1 MGRVFL
7 VRHAQASFLE
17 LDYDKLSATGEAQA
31 RVLGEYWARHRVA
44 FDRICSGPRVRHRD
58 TEKGVRET
66 YAKYGMPFPESVVL
80 DEFDEFQGDVVLEK
94 SLVHLVETNSQIRDL
109 DAAVKSANSPPQRRR
124 NFQKL
129 FDTVVTMWVN
139 GELVVDGVE
148 SWDAFIARVNR
159 GLSQFLSTASKSETC
174 AIFTSGGPV
183 AVSVQRALRLSPQ
196 DTLASCLDA
205 AQLFVQR
212 IFIFC
217 GSLHAQHFQLVS
229 AFGRSCVADLQ
240 VERRAI
246 QIWPA

>member
-17 LDYDKLSATGEAQA
+17 PEYDKLSATGETQA
-31 RVLGEYWARHRVA
+31 RVLGEYWARRKIV
-44 FDRICSGPRVRHRD
+44 FDRVCSGPRVRHRE
-58 TEKGVRET
+58 TEKAVREIYMKNGLT
-66 YAKYGMPFPESVVL
+66 FPRSIVL

-94 SLVHLVETNSQIRDL
+94 SLPHLCETNSHIREL
-109 DAAVKSANSPPQRRR
+109 ETAVKTANSPPQRRR

-148 SWDAFIARVNR
+148 SWEAFIARVNR
-159 GLSQFLSTASKSETC
+159 GLSQFLSTAGKSETC

-196 DTLASCLDA
+196 DTLQVAWMPRNCSYSEFLFSADRFTLSTFNSFQHLD
-205 AQLFVQR
+205 
-212 IFIFC
+212 
-217 GSLHAQHFQLVS
+217 
-229 AFGRSCVADLQ
+229 D
-240 VERRAI
+240 
-246 QIWPA
+246 PALLTYR

>member
-17 LDYDKLSATGEAQA
+17 PNYDRLSATGEAQS
-31 RVLGEYWARHRVA
+31 RILGEYWARHKVV

-66 YAKYGMPFPESVVL
+66 YAKHNLAFLESLVL

-94 SLVHLVETNSQIRDL
+94 SLPQLCATDSHVRDL
-109 DAAVKSANSPPQRRR
+109 EAAVKTANSPPQRRR

-139 GELVVDGVE
+139 GELAVEGVE
-148 SWDAFIARVNR
+148 SWESFIARVNR
-159 GLSQFLSTASKSETC
+159 GLSQFLSTATKNETC

-196 DTLASCLDA
+196 DTLQVAWMPRNCSYSEFLFSADRFTLSTFNSFQHLD
-205 AQLFVQR
+205 
-212 IFIFC
+212 
-217 GSLHAQHFQLVS
+217 
-229 AFGRSCVADLQ
+229 D
-240 VERRAI
+240 
-246 QIWPA
+246 PALLTYR